1 MLGVV
6 AISEPGL
13 NLEAH
18 RLVQLAGRI
27 SSCLLEFII
36 NSRLEFSQQDGCQ
49 AVNWSSLSTVGLSL
63 SSRTDIKLLVYYQ
76 QKVRVQLA
84 GRISSCFLEFIIN
97 SRLEF
102 SQQDGYQ
109 AVYWSSLSTVG
120 QSLSSRRYIKLLV
133 YYQQKVRVQLAG
145 RISS

>member
-36 NSRLEFSQQDGCQ
+36 NSRLEFS
-49 AVNWSSLSTVGLSL
+49 
-63 SSRTDIKLLVYYQ
+63 
-76 QKVRVQLA
+76 
-84 GRISSCFLEFIIN
+84 
-97 SRLEF
+97 
-102 SQQDGYQ
+102 
-109 AVYWSSLSTVG
+109 
-120 QSLSSRRYIKLLV
+120 
-133 YYQQKVRVQLAG
+133 
-145 RISS
+145 